1 MSRVHY
7 FQRYSQ
13 RENVVTNNT
22 LLLFSRLYNHSPAR
36 FEDFLNALSGD
47 GNLTFDVGM
56 QFAQQA
62 GNAKGNSVP
71 DGLITQ
77 KSIKVVIETKLHG
90 NYGLSQLSS
99 HLESFEHEDTQV
111 LLLLDPRKPSDELL
125 SQVIYEVKSF
135 NRARDTRIVCLATTF
150 TDIIKNFDSVLLDYD
165 LELNEILAD
174 YREFCDSMSLLPRD
188 DLTMRAIVTGHTFQ
202 ENMEFGVYYDPIDRG
217 FSNHAYLGLYKNKS
231 VRGLGKLTKIVH
243 VEFDKETGELNTVA
257 YKKGSELTE
266 DERKRIIGVMRSAE
280 EVHGWNV
287 YTGHH
292 FFVVDKFEPTHFNK
306 SSKYPIQRS
315 KYFDLGEVLD
325 VEALPS
331 DSEVAARLTEKSW
344 S

>member
-13 RENVVTNNT
+13 KENVATNNT

-56 QFAQQA
+56 QFAQQE
-62 GNAKGNSVP
+62 GNTKRSSVP

-90 NYGLSQLSS
+90 DYGLSQLSN
-99 HLESFEHEDTQV
+99 HLESFQNEDTQV
-111 LLLLDPRKPSDELL
+111 LLLLDPRKPNDAFLSHVISD
-125 SQVIYEVKSF
+125 VKSF
-135 NRARDTRIVCLATTF
+135 NQANDTQVICLATTF
-150 TDIIKNFDSVLLDYD
+150 TEIIKNFDSVLLDYD
-165 LELNEILAD
+165 LELNEILD
-174 YREFCDSMSLLPRD
+174 DFREFCDSMSLLPRD
-188 DLTMRAIVTGHTFQ
+188 EVVMRAIVTGYTFH

-217 FSNHAYLGLYKNKS
+217 FSNHTYLGLYKNKS
-231 VRGLGKLTKIVH
+231 VRGIGKLTKIVH
-243 VEFDKETGELNTVA
+243 AEYDKDTGEFNTVA
-257 YKKGSELTE
+257 YQKGSELTE
-266 DERKRIIGVMRSAE
+266 DEQKRIIEVMRSAE

-292 FFVVDKFEPTHFNK
+292 FFVVDEFEPSNFNK

-315 KYFDLGEVLD
+315 KYFDLGDVLD
-325 VEALPS
+325 TEVLPS
-331 DSEVAARLTEKSW
+331 DSEIAARLTEKSW